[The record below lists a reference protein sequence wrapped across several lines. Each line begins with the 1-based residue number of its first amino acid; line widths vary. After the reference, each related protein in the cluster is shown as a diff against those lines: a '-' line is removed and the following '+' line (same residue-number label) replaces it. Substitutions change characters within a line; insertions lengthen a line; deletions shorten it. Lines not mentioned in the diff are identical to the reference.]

1 MTATDDALMAA
12 VRAYGLAHCAS
23 VKERPDPG
31 LESTVRAAAI
41 AYGDAREAMGA
52 AKEREATATEDSW
65 HTLATDDALAALMDA
80 VKRDAICD
88 SDPGHHVGLYFWGAD
103 IRAAALAY
111 GRAVAIEACR
121 GFIDSENVEAM
132 HGTYIHV
139 RMKQYIERELRAA
152 DSTGGT

>member
-1 MTATDDALMAA
+1 MTATDDALAAHDKALAEYVAFCMSEEARLDHHRLRLKAA
-12 VRAYGLAHCAS
+12 VRTAA
-23 VKERPDPG
+23 ER
-31 LESTVRAAAI
+31 
-41 AYGDAREAMGA
+41 
-52 AKEREATATEDSW
+52 
-65 HTLATDDALAALMDA
+65 
-80 VKRDAICD
+80 
-88 SDPGHHVGLYFWGAD
+88 
-103 IRAAALAY
+103 Y